1 MARRT
6 KREIMAGVDCTKSHL
21 VDHNTVEYWRENGER
36 VIRLHLTDI
45 VTFKVGGKVVLNTG
59 GWNTIT
65 TRDRINK
72 QLENNCPGWRM
83 YSEQNEPYL
92 RWGGWSNPDAVT
104 YHFHDGIVIDPSL
117 IGSEEGA
124 CDGELYDKE
133 RVKKAKAW
141 QRKCKQ
147 FAKSFTMRLSRGE
160 IPAPSGGDCWMC
172 SMVSDKG
179 VAWGESGHDDHVY
192 GHVIEKY
199 YVPSMVLRAIDQ
211 FGVSMC
217 AKQCLAYVW
226 NNPDKLD
233 LPDFYAGIG
242 WEQIQKAITKYVLRW
257 APYDEGIIARIEEE
271 VAA

>member
-6 KREIMAGVDCTKSHL
+6 KREIMAGVDCVKSRL
-21 VDHNTVEYWRENGER
+21 IDHNTVEYERANGER

-45 VTFKVGGKVVLNTG
+45 VTYRTDGTVVLNTG

-72 QLENNCPGWRM
+72 QLEETCPGWRM
-83 YSEQNEPYL
+83 WSEQNEPYL
-92 RWGGWSNPDAVT
+92 GKGWWHDENRKV
-104 YHFHDGIVIDPSL
+104 YHFHDGIVISVRRVK
-117 IGSEEGA
+117 
-124 CDGELYDKE
+124 CDGKIYDKE
-133 RVKKAKAW
+133 QVKKAKAW

-147 FAKSFTMRLSRGE
+147 YAKTFTLKLSRGE
-160 IPAPSGGDCWMC
+160 INPPGPGDCWMC

-242 WEQIQKAITKYVLRW
+242 WGQIQKAITKYVLRW
-257 APYDEGIIARIEEE
+257 APYDEGVIARIEEE